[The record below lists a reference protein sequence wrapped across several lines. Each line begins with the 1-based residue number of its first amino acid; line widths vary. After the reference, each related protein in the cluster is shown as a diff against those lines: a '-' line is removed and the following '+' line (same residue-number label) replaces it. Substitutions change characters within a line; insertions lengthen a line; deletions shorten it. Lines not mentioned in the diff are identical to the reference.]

1 MLIEHIATRES
12 LSISQYTEVVVLD
25 VGADVHNCAGAS
37 EVMSYCEW

>member
-25 VGADVHNCAGAS
+25 VGADVHKWLK
-37 EVMSYCEW
+37 EVMSHCEW